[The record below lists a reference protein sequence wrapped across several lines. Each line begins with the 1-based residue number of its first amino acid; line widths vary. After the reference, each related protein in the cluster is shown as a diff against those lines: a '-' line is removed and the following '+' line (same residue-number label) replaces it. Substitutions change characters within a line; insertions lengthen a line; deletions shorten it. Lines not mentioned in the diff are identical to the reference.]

1 MSWIRRSVNRVRPD
15 TPARAWLALALSF
28 SLAAPGAAL
37 GQRPQATVP
46 SRPPRAT
53 PSHPASPNGAPSDA
67 TPSSGAAADA
77 TPSVPPATEQRA
89 IASAQ
94 ELGQAFTAVAERVS
108 PSVVSVRVQAR
119 LPVGANGAMPFG
131 PFGPAPPDDGFAHG
145 NGSGLVIR
153 PDGYI
158 LTNNHVIQHAVRIQV
173 QLQDGR
179 RYDAQVV
186 GTDPA
191 TDLAVLRIP
200 ARDLPALTFADSRS
214 VRPGQWAIAIGSPF
228 GLDYS
233 VTTGVVSS
241 VGRGGL
247 GMNEIEDYIQTDASI
262 NPGNSGGPLVDLDGR
277 VIGVNTMIVGRGTGI
292 GFAVSAELA
301 RRVTTQIL
309 THGEVR
315 RPWIGVAF
323 QELTPELAS
332 AFSLGDRARGG
343 ALIADVVP
351 EGPAARAGLR
361 PGDVVVSVDG
371 QPVQEGRDL
380 LRAVLDRDIGARV
393 RVEVVRSGRRQP
405 LVLTTAARPDDG
417 QTPPSPAPAPA
428 PARSPTEGLSLA
440 PLTPAQRTQ
449 VGTPGALVTDVA
461 PGSEADRAGLRRG
474 DVIVEA
480 DGREVRAPDQVAS
493 AVQNGRV
500 LLRVRR
506 GENAFFTVLAS

>member
-1 MSWIRRSVNRVRPD
+1 MNPTPGRPRSPW
-15 TPARAWLALALSF
+15 ARTLLALMCAG
-28 SLAAPGAAL
+28 SLIYAGSIV
-37 GQRPQATVP
+37 AT
-46 SRPPRAT
+46 A
-53 PSHPASPNGAPSDA
+53 G
-67 TPSSGAAADA
+67 GAAAQAAVLEPGDGA
-77 TPSVPPATEQRA
+77 QGRQVHARPNGGVEQRA

-94 ELGQAFTAVAERVS
+94 ELGHAFTTVAERVS
-108 PSVVSVRVQAR
+108 PAVVSVRVQAT
-119 LPVGANGAMPFG
+119 LPAGAGGPLPFG
-131 PFGPAPPDDGFAHG
+131 PFGPAPPEDGFAHG

-153 PDGYI
+153 PDGYV

-179 RYDAQVV
+179 RYDAEVV

-191 TDLAVLRIP
+191 TDLAVLRIA
-200 ARDLPALTFADSRS
+200 ARGLPALTFADSNT

-292 GFAVSAELA
+292 GFAVSSELA
-301 RRVTTQIL
+301 RRVTNQIL

-315 RPWIGVAF
+315 RPWIGVSF

-332 AFSLGDRARGG
+332 AFSLGNRARGG

-351 EGPAARAGLR
+351 DGPAARAGLQ

-371 QPVQEGRDL
+371 QPVEEGRDL
-380 LRAVLDRDIGARV
+380 LRAVLQREVGARV
-393 RVEVVRSGRRQP
+393 QLQVVREGQRVP
-405 LVLTTAARPDDG
+405 VALVTTARPG
-417 QTPPSPAPAPA
+417 EGRSAPTPPRAPPVR
-428 PARSPTEGLSLA
+428 RSPTDGLSLA
-440 PLTPAQRTQ
+440 PLTPTQRSQ
-449 VGTPGALVTDVA
+449 LGAAGALVTDVA

-480 DGREVRAPDQVAS
+480 DGQGVGAPDEVAR
-493 AVQNGRV
+493 AVSSGRV

-506 GENAFFTVLAS
+506 GDNAFFTVLAS

>member
-1 MSWIRRSVNRVRPD
+1 MGDQRRRTAASVLAIALTCGLATAGVVEAQGPD
-15 TPARAWLALALSF
+15 ERTARAETRSARE
-28 SLAAPGAAL
+28 G
-37 GQRPQATVP
+37 R
-46 SRPPRAT
+46 
-53 PSHPASPNGAPSDA
+53 
-67 TPSSGAAADA
+67 
-77 TPSVPPATEQRA
+77 QRA
-89 IASAQ
+89 ERSEEPQVSEREAISSAQ
-94 ELGQAFTAVAERVS
+94 ELERAFTAVAERAS

-119 LPVGANGAMPFG
+119 LPNGGGGMPFG
-131 PFGPAPPDDGFAHG
+131 PFGPAPPEDGFAHG

-153 PDGYI
+153 SDGYI
-158 LTNNHVIQHAVRIQV
+158 LTNYHVIHHAVRIEV

-179 RYDAQVV
+179 RYEADVV
-186 GTDPA
+186 GVDAP

-200 ARDLPALTFADSRS
+200 ARNLRPLTFADSRN

-228 GLDYS
+228 GLDYT

-277 VIGVNTMIVGRGTGI
+277 VIGVNTMIVGRGAGI

-301 RRVTTQIL
+301 RRVTNQIL

-315 RPWIGVAF
+315 RAWLGVSF
-323 QELTPELAS
+323 QELTPELAA
-332 AFSLGDRARGG
+332 AFSLGDRARAG

-351 EGPAARAGLR
+351 DGPAARAGLR
-361 PGDVVVSVDG
+361 AGDVVVGVDG

-380 LRAVLDRDIGARV
+380 LRAVLGHDIGARIRLDIV
-393 RVEVVRSGRRQP
+393 RRGRRQP
-405 LVLTTAARPDDG
+405 VVLTTTARPDAAATDR
-417 QTPPSPAPAPA
+417 PAAQRPRPARGS
-428 PARSPTEGLSLA
+428 RSPTDGLSLA
-440 PLTPAQRTQ
+440 PLTPEQRSQ
-449 VGTPGALVTDVA
+449 IGIDGALVTDVT
-461 PGSEADRAGLRRG
+461 PGSDADRAGLRRG

-480 DGREVRAPDQVAS
+480 DGREVRTPEQIAS
-493 AVQNGRV
+493 AVSDGRV